1 MKLKKCVVNFIIM
14 LQCLYFILI
23 SSDCDDL
30 KLFIYSKIILMVLM
44 LFNHYILY
52 KYSDLFKEV

>member
-1 MKLKKCVVNFIIM
+1 MKLKKWVVNFIIM

-23 SSDCDDL
+23 ASDCDDL

-52 KYSDLFKEV
+52 KYSELFKEE